1 MKCQKG
7 LNAAQLRWKHC
18 LVWRMLVANP
28 HHLKHLRCYTAWR
41 MAFWAPWPFWCV
53 SREFWQLIFH
63 GAKKTSD
70 KTWYICL
77 IEFDIC
83 CDFVVRSGAYE
94 HANKNI
100 WQRNKSMK
108 PRWPTRTSLEA
119 MNCPGS
125 MSRNA
130 WFTVTNFFGYR
141 SFCWIWGYF
150 WLSQGP
156 LWPIVLISPQFS
168 KNKTGMSWFGFPRFF
183 C

>member
-1 MKCQKG
+1 MSEGFECCSIALKTLLSLAHARCKPATFETSQVLHG
-7 LNAAQLRWKHC
+7 LAHGILSALAILMCVQGVL
-18 LVWRMLVANP
+18 AID
-28 HHLKHLRCYTAWR
+28 
-41 MAFWAPWPFWCV
+41 FPW
-53 SREFWQLIFH
+53 
-63 GAKKTSD
+63 AKKKSD

-83 CDFVVRSGAYE
+83 CDFVVRSEAYE

-130 WFTVTNFFGYR
+130 WFTVTKFFGYR
-141 SFCWIWGYF
+141 SFC
-150 WLSQGP
+150 
-156 LWPIVLISPQFS
+156 
-168 KNKTGMSWFGFPRFF
+168 
-183 C
+183 